1 MFRKAI
7 EMHLEDLG
15 SAGNWNT
22 FAYLKKLQEFQS
34 AYVDYIKITW
44 ITSDIDNDGGS
55 VAATRGASVAGTMF
69 AVNNTTNTPFS
80 SEGNIISCAAG
91 SARGGSVTLPV
102 KRRIV
107 DNDVDQTRNDGR
119 LYVWARSTDYTN
131 NDDLK
136 LLVFLEVFGSFHDV
150 VPQ

>member
-22 FAYLKKLQEFQS
+22 FAYLKKLQ
-34 AYVDYIKITW
+34 
-44 ITSDIDNDGGS
+44 
-55 VAATRGASVAGTMF
+55 
-69 AVNNTTNTPFS
+69 
-80 SEGNIISCAAG
+80 
-91 SARGGSVTLPV
+91 
-102 KRRIV
+102 